1 MDRESELNA
10 LSRALA
16 SAKKEALIR
25 ETERNGL
32 QELLD
37 DTEKRRREAE
47 KERDLFEKVRVLL
60 QGSAEHARLQ
70 AKEQMET
77 LVTNA
82 LQYVFGPQFRF
93 EIELSEHGGKSAAE
107 FYVITDWEGTPVK
120 TKPQDARGGGV
131 VDIISLALRVAMVET
146 FRPRPEGPL
155 ILDEPGK
162 HVSAEYVLP
171 MLEFL
176 KATAEMFGRQVILV
190 SHNSHLTEGAD
201 RVFQVQ
207 MRGGETLVR
216 IPGVLDNEAG

>member
-1 MDRESELNA
+1 M
-10 LSRALA
+10 
-16 SAKKEALIR
+16 
-25 ETERNGL
+25 
-32 QELLD
+32 
-37 DTEKRRREAE
+37 
-47 KERDLFEKVRVLL
+47 
-60 QGSAEHARLQ
+60 
-70 AKEQMET
+70 
-77 LVTNA
+77 
-82 LQYVFGPQFRF
+82 
-93 EIELSEHGGKSAAE
+93 AE

-162 HVSAEYVLP
+162 HVSAEYVIP

-176 KATAEMFGRQVILV
+176 KSTAEMFGRQVILV

-207 MRGGETLVR
+207 MRGGGTLVR
-216 IPGVLDNEAG
+216 PSRSS